1 MTSKG
6 VMHASL
12 TIVAVAPASAAPRK
26 LVSATVS
33 PKPFF
38 AASYTAK
45 CTACAGL
52 HSISKACLSLKYT
65 LVSRSCQKHSTIAQ
79 PHRMPACTTHSTN
92 KAIQDACLRSHTY

>member
-6 VMHASL
+6 VMQASL
-12 TIVAVAPASAAPRK
+12 TIVAVAPATAAPAK

-45 CTACAGL
+45 WTA
-52 HSISKACLSLKYT
+52 
-65 LVSRSCQKHSTIAQ
+65 
-79 PHRMPACTTHSTN
+79 
-92 KAIQDACLRSHTY
+92 

>member
-52 HSISKACLSLKYT
+52 QVESAA
-65 LVSRSCQKHSTIAQ
+65 VGVR
-79 PHRMPACTTHSTN
+79 
-92 KAIQDACLRSHTY
+92 